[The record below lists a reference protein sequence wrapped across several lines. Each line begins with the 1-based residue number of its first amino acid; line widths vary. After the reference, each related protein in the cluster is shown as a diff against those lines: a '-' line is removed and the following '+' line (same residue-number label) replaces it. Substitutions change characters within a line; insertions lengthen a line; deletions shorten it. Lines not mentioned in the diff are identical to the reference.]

1 MSRQEER
8 RVLLTAEAETRRL
21 EEQRAEIEE
30 TLCDLRD
37 DIRAI
42 QARLRSGTVDRKTEA
57 AKPLSELKYWLK
69 AIRET
74 EAEIDAIR
82 RRELAIAGPYGL
94 DLEAARD
101 EIGCRLA
108 RLRPCCGA
116 GEGPE

>member
-1 MSRQEER
+1 MSSKEER

-21 EEQRAEIEE
+21 EEQRAEIEA
-30 TLCDLRD
+30 TLDDLRD

-42 QARLRSGTVDRKTEA
+42 QARLRSGEVDRRAEA
-57 AKPLSELKYWLK
+57 AKPLSELKYWLR

-82 RRELAIAGPYGL
+82 RRDLSISESYGL
-94 DLEAARD
+94 DLEAARA

-116 GEGPE
+116 GELPE